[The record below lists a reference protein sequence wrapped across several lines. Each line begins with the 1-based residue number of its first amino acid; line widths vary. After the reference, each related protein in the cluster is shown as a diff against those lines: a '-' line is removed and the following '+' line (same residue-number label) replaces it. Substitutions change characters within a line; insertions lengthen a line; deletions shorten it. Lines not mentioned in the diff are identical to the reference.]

1 MCLLPREKDEHGLQV
16 FITLIQGVWMKEEA
30 KERQTKGARYLGGSH
45 RNVKIPLA
53 SDGGS

>member
-53 SDGGS
+53 SD